1 MVKALDH
8 RHQRPVALKIRRV
21 RGEQARE
28 ELLGEAR
35 LLLGLE
41 PHPALPLVREDFFV
55 EDEYVVAM
63 DWVDGTDLARIL
75 AERGAPGLA
84 PSSVVAYLAEAA
96 EALTFLHAQDPPIV
110 HGDVKPANLILT
122 RGGHVKLVDFG
133 LSSTPLMLGRR
144 SGTPGYRAPELA
156 TGSPPS
162 RASDVYGLAA
172 TAFALLTGS
181 APQGVLPAW
190 EGIDPALAAAPERI
204 FGTKMRSVI
213 KKASGDG
220 IQAIVDQQFEVAA
233 QILAAGLV
241 PIVEPEVDIHCPDKA
256 RAEGLLKAALLQR
269 LNKLPGD
276 QLLMLKITLPEQ
288 ADFYAELVKHPKV
301 LK

>member
-8 RHQRPVALKIRRV
+8 RHERPVALKIRRV
-21 RGEQARE
+21 RGDQARE

-172 TAFALLTGS
+172 TAFALLTG
-181 APQGVLPAW
+181 APPRGGAADLGGNRPRPGGAAR
-190 EGIDPALAAAPERI
+190 ERDPPGA
-204 FGTKMRSVI
+204 
-213 KKASGDG
+213 GDG
-220 IQAIVDQQFEVAA
+220 SGATARRRRA
-233 QILAAGLV
+233 SSSSGCAPAGGRRSR
-241 PIVEPEVDIHCPDKA
+241 
-256 RAEGLLKAALLQR
+256 RA
-269 LNKLPGD
+269 
-276 QLLMLKITLPEQ
+276 
-288 ADFYAELVKHPKV
+288 
-301 LK
+301 